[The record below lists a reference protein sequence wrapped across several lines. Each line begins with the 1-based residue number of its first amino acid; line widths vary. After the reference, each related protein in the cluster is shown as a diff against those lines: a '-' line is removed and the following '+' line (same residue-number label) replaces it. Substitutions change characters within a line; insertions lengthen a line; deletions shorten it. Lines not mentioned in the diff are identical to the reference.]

1 MNTDKDSLLGSLFN
15 DTDDGDHCELNRISE
30 IIIGCSFKV
39 GNALGCGFLEKVYEN
54 AMVIELRNAGLAV
67 AQQQKVPVFY
77 EGIVVGDYEA
87 DLVANDQVII
97 ELKAV
102 RDLTQVHRA
111 QCFNYLRATGLKLCL
126 LINFGNPRVEIKRVV
141 L

>member
-1 MNTDKDSLLGSLFN
+1 MNTDKDNLLAYLFTE
-15 DTDDGDHCELNRISE
+15 TDDGDHSELNRISE

-54 AMVIELRNAGLAV
+54 AMVIELRKAGLIV

-77 EGIVVGDYEA
+77 EGIIVGDYEA
-87 DLVANDQVII
+87 DLVVNGRVII
-97 ELKAV
+97 ELKAI

-126 LINFGNPRVEIKRVV
+126 I
-141 L
+141 